1 MLQRRKGV
9 GVMVNLVDGQEIK
22 VCPLLLINGG
32 TYNDCRTDK
41 CAWYLSSV
49 GKCAI
54 WKLANDKGKT
64 SH

>member
-1 MLQRRKGV
+1 
-9 GVMVNLVDGQEIK
+9 MVNLVDGQEIK